1 MTATEIQELRASYGI
16 TQGSLADI
24 LGVNGVTVSK
34 WERGV
39 LALPTGS
46 GHAHRLLLIMQQQPA
61 DQRTELGQALQQ
73 ELALGGGLA
82 ALRKILGWM
91 PQHGA

>member
-1 MTATEIQELRASYGI
+1 MTAAEIQELRSSYGI
-16 TQGSLADI
+16 TQSALADI

-46 GHAHRLLLIMQQQPA
+46 GHAHRLLLLMQQQPEE
-61 DQRTELGQALQQ
+61 QRAELGQILQQ

-82 ALRKILGWM
+82 ALRKILSWM
-91 PQHGA
+91 PQRGV